1 MVGMPRMVPPVSGDP
16 TAPAGPR
23 VPLPA
28 SDRIPWIIAA
38 VLATLTIVA
47 VLYAANRRAH
57 PDIPSMANAGNATP
71 GAADVPA
78 GPAGRPPDLSTMTP
92 REQFTRLNARI
103 AQALEKGDT
112 ATVVNFTPMA
122 FGAYANLPDTDRD
135 VDVRYQVAMLQAQ
148 VGMFPEARAM
158 ADTIMTL
165 APDNLLAYYI
175 RATVAEFAGDSAQAR
190 IARAGFRAH
199 YDAELKTRRPEYT
212 AHLPFLE
219 QYRKGNGAK

>member
-1 MVGMPRMVPPVSGDP
+1 MPDDPVA
-16 TAPAGPR
+16 TAGAR

-28 SDRIPWIIAA
+28 SDRTPWIIAA
-38 VLATLTIVA
+38 VLAVLTIVA
-47 VLYAANRRAH
+47 VLYSANRRAH
-57 PDIPSMANAGNATP
+57 PAVPLMANAGNAAP
-71 GAADVPA
+71 GAETPA

-92 REQFTRLNARI
+92 REQFTRLSARI
-103 AQALEKGDT
+103 AQALEKADT

-122 FGAYANLPDTDRD
+122 FGAYANLPDGDRD
-135 VDVRYQVAMLQAQ
+135 IDVRYQVAMLQAQ

-158 ADTIMTL
+158 ADTIMKF
-165 APDNLLAYYI
+165 APDNLLGYYI

-190 IARAGFRAH
+190 AARAAFRAH
-199 YDAELKTRRPEYT
+199 YDAQLKTARPEYT